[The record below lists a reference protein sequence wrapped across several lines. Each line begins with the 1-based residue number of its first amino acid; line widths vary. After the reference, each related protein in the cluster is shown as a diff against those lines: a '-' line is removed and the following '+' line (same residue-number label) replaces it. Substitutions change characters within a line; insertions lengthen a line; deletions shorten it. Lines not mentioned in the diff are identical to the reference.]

1 MPIQPSAQ
9 PVHVADGLPNFTL
22 VYLEYTVSSGNV
34 TAVKQPR
41 GWALGN
47 FSSGVAALTF
57 PKYFEQLFP
66 FVGSEDT
73 DNASATSRHQLLT
86 KTVSLSAGTA
96 SVRCIDDNDG
106 TTENPVDG
114 TIKLMFAVAG

>member
-1 MPIQPSAQ
+1 MSMVPSAQ
-9 PVHVADGLPNFTL
+9 PVHVSNGLPNFAL
-22 VYLEYTVSSGNV
+22 HYLEYTVASGVV
-34 TAVKQPR
+34 TAVSVPA

-47 FSSGVAALTF
+47 FSAGIAALTF
-57 PKYFEQLFP
+57 PKYFDGFFP

-73 DNASATSRHQLLT
+73 DNASATSRHSLYT
-86 KTVSLSAGTA
+86 KTVSKSGGTA

-114 TIKLMFAVAG
+114 TFKLVYATFS

>member
-1 MPIQPSAQ
+1 MPIGPSAQ
-9 PVHVADGLPNFTL
+9 PAHVLDGLANFSF
-22 VYLEYTVSSGNV
+22 VYLEYTVLSGAL
-34 TAVKQPR
+34 TAVKQPK

-57 PKYFEQLFP
+57 PAYFEQVFP
-66 FVGSEDT
+66 FIGNENT
-73 DNASATSRHQLLT
+73 DNASATSRHHLVA
-86 KTVSLSAGTA
+86 KTVNLALGTA

-114 TIKLMFAVAG
+114 TIKLLFAVAG